1 MSAIKAGTMKPSLKD
16 GAIMNKTERT
26 RILRQAQ
33 TWFRTV
39 ILPNHLKNTRKLA
52 VAAKLDINP
61 FLAPYLAVYLTGEL
75 TPEALAKVLIYPRVL
90 GSSITT
96 SFGQNIQKF
105 ISDVLDSFGS
115 MVTGIDIEFLD
126 QIDGRKKY
134 CQIKLGPNT
143 INKDDVASIH
153 GHFKSARNLGRTNH
167 VEVAHGDLVVAILYG
182 ETGQESNHYK
192 RLRDK
197 HGYPLYIG
205 KDFWHRLT
213 GDESFYDELRFAISE
228 VALEAEG
235 SEALNDTIKKLA
247 ASTHIQQIAQLKS

>member
-1 MSAIKAGTMKPSLKD
+1 MNYSPPS
-16 GAIMNKTERT
+16 NKKMTEIDRK
-26 RILRQAQ
+26 RILEQVKA
-33 TWFRTV
+33 WFRIV

-52 VAAKLDINP
+52 SSAQLDINP

-115 MVTGIDIEFLD
+115 MVAGIDIEFID
-126 QIDGRKKY
+126 QVDGRKKY
-134 CQIKLGPNT
+134 CQVKLGPNT
-143 INKDDVASIH
+143 INKDDVATIH
-153 GHFKSARNLGRTNH
+153 GHFKSARNLGRTNN
-167 VEVAHGDLVVAILYG
+167 VQVAHGDLVVAILYG
-182 ETGQESNHYK
+182 EPGQESNHYK
-192 RLRDK
+192 RLRDE

-213 GDESFYDELRFAISE
+213 GDECFYDELRVAISE
-228 VALEAEG
+228 VALEADG
-235 SEALNDTIKKLA
+235 IDTLNDTIEKLA
-247 ASTHIQQIAQLKS
+247 ASIRVQQIAKPS